1 MVKLYP
7 KDYSRISIN
16 AAKRTTEYIALE
28 LISRNF
34 GIISYKS
41 DVYCFGMLLMEMA
54 RGRRNVDCRQRIH
67 ARFFNLANQVEV
79 LILLNNVEDHGV
91 NLIFF
96 LLRVDYFFQPR
107 NGTTDVFRHKD
118 DYDFIVQKGRRS
130 VRNARM
136 LWVRLWVRSLPLTMV
151 AGVNDGHNGNNG
163 SGGVGGLSGDGS
175 SGLSGSVDDVGP
187 LILFQTSPTVTLKV
201 LRIPAK
207 DYQGAQGLSLE
218 EIVNDLVVRR
228 EITLSWSVPE
238 ITDVCKDCEAA
249 GKTCYFSIS
258 KNTAFCRHRGEKIVK
273 LTTGPSAAAFVI
285 LLAAVITLYIF
296 RKSEKEKEM
305 RIKVEKF
312 LATYSD
318 TKPTQYTF
326 LQLKKMTWR
335 FKVQLGQGGFGSVYK
350 GVLPNGVPVAVKMLE
365 RSKGECEEFINE
377 VATIGRIHHVNVV
390 RLLGFCSDGSRRALI
405 YEFLPNESLEKYT
418 LRNSTSHQEPFRMD
432 KLQEIA
438 IGIARGIEYLH
449 QGCDHRI
456 LHFDIK
462 PHNILLDHNYN
473 PKISDFSLAKLCSRD
488 QSIVTMTAA
497 RGTMGYIAPE
507 IYSRNFGTVSY
518 KSDVYSF
525 GMLML
530 ELVGGKKI
538 ADPKIE
544 NQGEA
549 YFPELVYEQLVSRQE
564 LELDIDMTASEEEI
578 AKKLAIVAL
587 WCVQWNLVNR
597 PTMSRTVQMLMG
609 SLKDLEMPPK
619 PFAPY

>member
-1 MVKLYP
+1 MSEVVEMLEADVNSLEMPLKPFFSSEEPISNAAAGSKEEDKEIDEFSKSCPPSTCGGEGGPDIQFPFWRESSPLFCGARGMELSCSGNTTILTLPNHGSYNVTAIDYRLAAITVKLP
-7 KDYSRISIN
+7 DSLAPCPLWNRRSIN
-16 AAKRTTEYIALE
+16 LTT
-28 LISRNF
+28 LI
-34 GIISYKS
+34 YKPYEI
-41 DVYCFGMLLMEMA
+41 V
-54 RGRRNVDCRQRIH
+54 NV
-67 ARFFNLANQVEV
+67 
-79 LILLNNVEDHGV
+79 IL
-91 NLIFF
+91 
-96 LLRVDYFFQPR
+96 
-107 NGTTDVFRHKD
+107 
-118 DYDFIVQKGRRS
+118 
-130 VRNARM
+130 ARM

-175 SGLSGSVDDVGP
+175 SGLSGSVDDGRGAARTASAGHVAAAAA
-187 LILFQTSPTVTLKV
+187 T
-201 LRIPAK
+201 A
-207 DYQGAQGLSLE
+207 DGAQGLSLD

-350 GVLPNGVPVAVKMLE
+350 
-365 RSKGECEEFINE
+365 
-377 VATIGRIHHVNVV
+377 
-390 RLLGFCSDGSRRALI
+390 GFCSDGSRRALI

>member
-1 MVKLYP
+1 MLRLLVVIVLLFLQSEKNAAAGSKEEKKEIEEFSKSCPPSTCGGEGGPEIRFPFRQELSPPFCGAPGMELSCSGNTTILTLPNLGSYNVTAIDYRLAAITVKLP
-7 KDYSRISIN
+7 DTSAPCPLWNRRSIDL
-16 AAKRTTEYIALE
+16 RTPIYKPYEIVNVILVSC
-28 LISRNF
+28 SRNLFPQNTTLPTSCLRSGHDRFVYVF
-34 GIISYKS
+34 GAQEYMDTIPSY
-41 DVYCFGMLLMEMA
+41 C
-54 RGRRNVDCRQRIH
+54 
-67 ARFFNLANQVEV
+67 
-79 LILLNNVEDHGV
+79 
-91 NLIFF
+91 
-96 LLRVDYFFQPR
+96 
-107 NGTTDVFRHKD
+107 
-118 DYDFIVQKGRRS
+118 
-130 VRNARM
+130 
-136 LWVRLWVRSLPLTMV
+136 MV
-151 AGVNDGHNGNNG
+151 
-163 SGGVGGLSGDGS
+163 
-175 SGLSGSVDDVGP
+175 
-187 LILFQTSPTVTLKV
+187 TSKV

-258 KNTAFCRHRGEKIVK
+258 RNTAFCRHHSEKIVK
-273 LTTGPSAAAFVI
+273 LTTGTSAAAFVI
-285 LLAAVITLYIF
+285 LLVAVITLYIF
-296 RKSEKEKEM
+296 RKSEKEKET

-318 TKPTQYTF
+318 TKPTRYTF
-326 LQLKKMTWR
+326 LQLKKMTRR

-365 RSKGECEEFINE
+365 RSKGEGEEFINE

-405 YEFLPNESLEKYT
+405 YEFLPNESLEKYIFSHG
-418 LRNSTSHQEPFRMD
+418 STSHQEPFRMD

-462 PHNILLDHNYN
+462 PHNILLDHHYN
-473 PKISDFSLAKLCSRD
+473 PKISDFGLAKLCSRD

-525 GMLML
+525 GMLTL
-530 ELVGGKKI
+530 ELVSGKKI
-538 ADPKIE
+538 ADPEIE

-564 LELDIDMTASEEEI
+564 LELDIEMTASEEEI

-587 WCVQWNLVNR
+587 WCVQWNPVNR

-609 SLKDLEMPPK
+609 SLQDLEMPPK
-619 PFAPY
+619 PFVPSLGYDASEVPNEV

>member
-1 MVKLYP
+1 MDTIPSYCMV
-7 KDYSRISIN
+7 
-16 AAKRTTEYIALE
+16 
-28 LISRNF
+28 
-34 GIISYKS
+34 
-41 DVYCFGMLLMEMA
+41 
-54 RGRRNVDCRQRIH
+54 
-67 ARFFNLANQVEV
+67 
-79 LILLNNVEDHGV
+79 
-91 NLIFF
+91 
-96 LLRVDYFFQPR
+96 
-107 NGTTDVFRHKD
+107 
-118 DYDFIVQKGRRS
+118 
-130 VRNARM
+130 
-136 LWVRLWVRSLPLTMV
+136 
-151 AGVNDGHNGNNG
+151 
-163 SGGVGGLSGDGS
+163 
-175 SGLSGSVDDVGP
+175 
-187 LILFQTSPTVTLKV
+187 TSKV

-258 KNTAFCRHRGEKIVK
+258 RNTAFCRHHSEKIVK

-285 LLAAVITLYIF
+285 LLAAIITLYIF
-296 RKSEKEKEM
+296 RKSEKEKET

-318 TKPTQYTF
+318 TKPTRYTF
-326 LQLKKMTWR
+326 LQLKKMTRR

-365 RSKGECEEFINE
+365 RSKGEGEEFINE

-405 YEFLPNESLEKYT
+405 YEFLPNESLEKYIFS
-418 LRNSTSHQEPFRMD
+418 RNSTSHQEPFRMD

-473 PKISDFSLAKLCSRD
+473 PKISDFGLAKLCSRD

-538 ADPKIE
+538 ADPEIE

-587 WCVQWNLVNR
+587 WCVQWNPVNR

-609 SLKDLEMPPK
+609 SLQDLEMPPK
-619 PFAPY
+619 PFVPSLGYDTSEVPNEV